1 MSGNLSCAVA
11 PRTAAYFADL
21 IDRYNVVVEGQGT
34 GGVGKIDPGMV
45 IRLCKASLVAAMALL
60 MGLVAFNNIV
70 DYGDNWSF
78 VQHVMGM
85 DTIFPGSTQHWRA
98 IHSAHAQQL
107 FYLAIIGAEALSAG
121 LLMLGAA
128 GLFRQARSE
137 RGFDR
142 ALALPVA
149 GLTIA
154 MLLYGAGFIAVGG
167 EWFLM
172 WQSQTW
178 TGSAAAARFFLLNAA
193 VLIVL
198 LAGRAPARGR
208 GGVRI

>member
-1 MSGNLSCAVA
+1 
-11 PRTAAYFADL
+11 
-21 IDRYNVVVEGQGT
+21 
-34 GGVGKIDPGMV
+34 MV
-45 IRLCKASLVAAMALL
+45 IRLCKAGLVAAMALL
-60 MGLVAFNNIV
+60 LGLVAFNNIV
-70 DYGDNWSF
+70 DYGDNWAF

-98 IHSAHAQQL
+98 IHSAQVQQL
-107 FYLAIIGAEALSAG
+107 FYLAIIAAEALSAG
-121 LLMLGAA
+121 LLMFGAMA
-128 GLFRQARSE
+128 LFRQAHSA

-149 GLTIA
+149 GLTLA

-172 WQSQTW
+172 WQSKSW
-178 TGSAAAARFFLLNAA
+178 TGSDAAGRFFLLNAA

-198 LAGRAPARGR
+198 LVGREGAGGE
-208 GGVRI
+208 